1 MTYVMMS
8 LITGGLNLDEDEDI
22 TGAKRRRIA
31 STETVATTNKPI
43 VNRGGAQSNTT
54 PMKIT
59 LSKPALSSAQKV
71 SQLSLTYCLD
81 LKYMYKVELAN

>member
-1 MTYVMMS
+1 MI
-8 LITGGLNLDEDEDI
+8 LGGLNLDEDEDI

-43 VNRGGAQSNTT
+43 VNRGQATT

-71 SQLSLTYCLD
+71 SCVFI
-81 LKYMYKVELAN
+81 LK